1 MTYTPTEAVANSI
14 VMCFMS
20 TFEFDNVPTEA
31 SKIVKRIVDRFYW
44 QDEKACNP
52 QCAEYLD
59 ANDKEKE
66 SPETP

>member
-1 MTYTPTEAVANSI
+1 MTCTPAKVAADSI
-14 VMCFMS
+14 VTRFMS

-31 SKIVKRIVDRFYW
+31 NKVVKRIVDRFYW

-59 ANDKEKE
+59 DDKEKRV
-66 SPETP
+66 P